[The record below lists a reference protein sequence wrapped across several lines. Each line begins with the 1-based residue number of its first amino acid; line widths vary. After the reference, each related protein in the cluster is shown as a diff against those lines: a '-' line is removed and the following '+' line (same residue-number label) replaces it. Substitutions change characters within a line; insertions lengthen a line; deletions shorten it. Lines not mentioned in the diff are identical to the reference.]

1 MSDLACRD
9 LCLYT
14 GGTFFRMLRIVKRA
28 TLRVRAMP
36 RWLIRSCSAA
46 TICASFWWVMARL
59 LGCRVKVLL
68 HWLQRQ
74 RAEPLRLEPKR
85 LQRVLL
91 QCGQV

>member
-9 LCLYT
+9 MRLYT
-14 GGTFFRMLRIVKRA
+14 GGAFFRRLRIVKRA
-28 TLRVRAMP
+28 TLRVRAIP
-36 RWLIRSCSAA
+36 LWLIRSWSAA
-46 TICASFWWVMARL
+46 TICASLRSVMARL
-59 LGCRVKVLL
+59 LGWGVKVLL

-74 RAEPLRLEPKR
+74 RAEPLRLVPKR